1 MKKIKLY
8 MICIAVFIIAIVM
21 PNKVK
26 ASYDYYISSY
36 HVDMVVNEYNSY
48 DITETITAYF
58 NVGKHGIIRKI
69 PMINNVKR
77 ADASTS
83 KTHAKISNI
92 QVNEKYSKS
101 KSNGY
106 QVIKIGDA
114 NKTVRGEQTYIIK
127 YTYDLGNDILKDKD
141 ELYFNIV
148 GDEWDTSIEKVSFNI
163 TMPKTFDASLLGFS
177 SGRRG
182 TIGSDNLTYN
192 VDGNSIYGSLNK
204 SLSSG
209 EALTIRLELP
219 EGYFIGSSSVD
230 NYYIVLLVLCLV
242 FILIA
247 DKLWRTYG
255 KDDPVIETI
264 EFYPPEG
271 YNSAEISYMYKGTVD
286 NKGIISLL
294 IYLADK
300 GYLKIEEFETK
311 GFLST
316 KKDFK
321 IIKLKDYD
329 GDNEY
334 ERIFFNGLFKKYKTV
349 RKATLKE
356 IMQENENAV
365 TIDDMSEEKGKGEFV
380 TSNDLYNKFYITIR
394 RISENM
400 KDNRD
405 NYRMYDKEASS
416 KRKWT
421 ALMMIIIYLT
431 IIIKPILLNVGLET
445 FVKSLVFNIFWLG
458 ITVYLFL
465 KDGKIIEKVIGFLGT
480 LAGLLLSTFIY
491 GMDLF
496 EIDKFAFVTSM
507 IGIVCILV
515 LLVYTKIM
523 EKRTPFGIEMMG
535 RLRGFKRFLETAE
548 KEQLETLVEK
558 NPEYFYNILPY
569 TYALGISDKWM
580 KKFENIALK
589 EPDWYDSD
597 MDAFDYYR
605 FNSFMHTTMRS
616 VSNSMSSAPSES
628 SGGFSSGGSGGF
640 SGGGSGGGGG
650 SSW

>member
-8 MICIAVFIIAIVM
+8 IICILVFIISIVM

-36 HVDMVVNEYNSY
+36 NVDMVVNEYNSY

-77 ADASTS
+77 ADGSKS

-114 NKTVRGEQTYIIK
+114 NKTVKGEQTYIIK
-127 YTYDLGNDILKDKD
+127 YTYDLGNDVLKDKD

-300 GYLKIEEFETK
+300 EYLKIEEFETK

-329 GDNEY
+329 GENEY
-334 ERIFFNGLFKKYKTV
+334 ERIFFNGLFKKYNTV

-356 IMQENENAV
+356 IMEKDENAV
-365 TIDDMSEEKGKGEFV
+365 ASDDTSEEKGKDESV
-380 TSNDLYNKFYITIR
+380 TSDDLYNKFYITIR
-394 RISENM
+394 KISEKM
-400 KDNRD
+400 KDNWE

-421 ALMMIIIYLT
+421 VLMMVIIYLT
-431 IIIKPILLNVGLET
+431 IIIKPILLNVGLEI
-445 FVKSLVFNIFWLG
+445 FVKSLLFNIFWLG
-458 ITVYLFL
+458 ITGYLFL
-465 KDGKIIEKVIGFLGT
+465 KNGGIMEKVIGFFGT
-480 LAGLLLSTFIY
+480 LIGLLLSTLVY

-496 EIDKFAFVTSM
+496 EIDKFAFVSSM
-507 IGIVCILV
+507 IGVVCILV

-548 KEQLETLVEK
+548 KEQLEALVEK

-589 EPDWYDSD
+589 EPDWYYSD
-597 MDAFDYYR
+597 MNAFDYYR

-628 SGGFSSGGSGGF
+628 SGGFSSGGGGGF